1 MLTGPV
7 RSAQRRSIYAQLGG
21 EQNCHEAEV
30 MLNSLVCLASQFS
43 KEMANIESFVP
54 LRDHAAG
61 PAKQFAQPSMSLV
74 PLTSVKDPAIQRLAK
89 QQLFKGGIANSQRLL
104 SGDPAKQRDLE
115 IAAISH
121 PRKGKGESFNYH
133 EIIQHELKTQ

>member
-1 MLTGPV
+1 
-7 RSAQRRSIYAQLGG
+7 
-21 EQNCHEAEV
+21 

-104 SGDPAKQRDLE
+104 SGDPTKQRDLE
-115 IAAISH
+115 IAATSQ

>member
-21 EQNCHEAEV
+21 EQNCHEVEV

-104 SGDPAKQRDLE
+104 SGDPTKQRDLE
-115 IAAISH
+115 IAAISQ